1 MQIKAYLDNAA
12 STRLLPKVWE
22 AMRPY
27 YSKYYGNPSSHHAA
41 GASARRAVE
50 TAREKI
56 AHAIGAK
63 SEELLFTG
71 GGTEA
76 DYFALAGTCAM
87 APHNRRHIIVSAI
100 EHKAILNV
108 VEQLKQNGFSVTIL
122 RPDSEGTIHAA
133 EVADAVRR
141 DTFLA
146 SIMMVNNEIG
156 TIQPLKE
163 IGAILK
169 PRGILFH
176 SDAVQA
182 FGKMPLSVQK
192 LGVDLLSLSAHKLHG
207 PKGVGALFLRRGIHM
222 KSLVPGGGQ
231 ENGLR
236 SGTENVPA
244 IVGFAKAAEIAV
256 GDLEHSAEKAG
267 KLRMLLEASIL
278 SRLPGS
284 QPATASQHRSP
295 FISNILFPMVDRDFL
310 LARLN
315 AAGIYV
321 TSGSA
326 CASYSPEPSHVLTA
340 MGVSENLARNA
351 IRFSLSSLTT
361 KREIDH
367 VVRTVEKI
375 IKPFIAESAQKGGA

>member
-1 MQIKAYLDNAA
+1 
-12 STRLLPKVWE
+12 
-22 AMRPY
+22 
-27 YSKYYGNPSSHHAA
+27 
-41 GASARRAVE
+41 
-50 TAREKI
+50 
-56 AHAIGAK
+56 
-63 SEELLFTG
+63 
-71 GGTEA
+71 
-76 DYFALAGTCAM
+76 M

-236 SGTENVPA
+236 S
-244 IVGFAKAAEIAV
+244 AKAAEIAV